1 MCDDLEK
8 RYRQYAATM
17 QDAGITPHS
26 FTARKRVQKS
36 APPFALVV
44 EVRTNSGRKPLE
56 QQVIDASYRAY
67 QKWVAL
73 GFISSMGRSRRPATF
88 EQWLGGMNL
97 ACGGNVVRIVYR
109 VHDEIITETVTG
121 SIAKEIRNAFE
132 RNAPTCMLLDKPS
145 QIDVRLRGFGESSA
159 KCAREA
165 DAHRRLNI
173 RVQVSAADDDKRK
186 AIERH
191 KQE

>member
-26 FTARKRVQKS
+26 FTAWKRVQKS

-44 EVRTNSGRKPLE
+44 EVKTTSPE

-97 ACGGNVVRIVYR
+97 ACGGNVARIVYR

-132 RNAPTCMLLDKPS
+132 LNVPTWMSFDNNKREAYRNLNTCVQRNAFE
-145 QIDVRLRGFGESSA
+145 Q
-159 KCAREA
+159 
-165 DAHRRLNI
+165 
-173 RVQVSAADDDKRK
+173 
-186 AIERH
+186 H
-191 KQE
+191 KQEMAMSREE